1 MEWQRLD
8 LPMCIFC
15 STFEGEKMHRSAPVS
30 STVLKRPIE
39 VGNTLRDMG
48 TKRVV
53 DRNSPDHGR
62 LSGRVH

>member
-1 MEWQRLD
+1 
-8 LPMCIFC
+8 
-15 STFEGEKMHRSAPVS
+15 MHRSAPVS